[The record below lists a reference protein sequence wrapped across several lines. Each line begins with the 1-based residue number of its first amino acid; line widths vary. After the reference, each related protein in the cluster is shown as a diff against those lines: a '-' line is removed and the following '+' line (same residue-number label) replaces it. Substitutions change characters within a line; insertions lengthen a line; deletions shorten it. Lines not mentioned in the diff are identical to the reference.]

1 MLIFEVWNL
10 KLLSFR
16 LFTDFLMLVR
26 PLWQRFVRHNNLYM
40 VVIENQRD
48 LLAFCHILERVLLKV
63 LMVCVVLLKLV
74 VMLFLLQDVLLALK
88 WVLIFIFIFILLLNQ
103 LFIDGHLKRNLF
115 NFPDIVILYQHH
127 FLSSL
132 RLENT

>member
-1 MLIFEVWNL
+1 
-10 KLLSFR
+10 
-16 LFTDFLMLVR
+16 
-26 PLWQRFVRHNNLYM
+26 M

-88 WVLIFIFIFILLLNQ
+88 WVLIFIFILLLNQ

-132 RLENT
+132 RLENTQVVL